1 MTQFNDSVV
10 KAALRYASDEGLSTT
25 SNNFNDLV
33 WLSLYNY
40 LTGTVGLV
48 LSPTVSLNE
57 LITLTAANYLSVP
70 WGQMDQLVFDAL
82 GVYLQGK
89 VDPIPGSLNGRIIEA
104 SEFFSN
110 RPVGPPPVNTV
121 APAIT
126 GTPNVGNVLTVSNGT
141 WDNTPTGYTYTWQIS
156 IDGLTA
162 WSDIPGE
169 TTNTYTIGA
178 EMESY
183 YIRAIVTA
191 SNEFGNA
198 SAPSNVVGPVII
210 QTLAEYIASAT
221 MSTGTISPP
230 VGAAP
235 GDLGIICICYSSD
248 TGGATFPAGWTTIA
262 RPIYTSNRTMTVGW
276 KVMDASDFVNP
287 VITGISDSNGIF
299 SVYRGAT
306 GVRERGFKSNAT
318 NVGAVVVP
326 NGTQGADAKGAIT
339 FAIDRDSTGSATWT
353 AGAVSTTGWTK
364 KQNQDGSFAIA
375 MADTLGAIPD
385 QYPGPLQ
392 TDTAWV
398 VTNGSY
404 GECGIVLEMY

>member
-126 GTPNVGNVLTVSNGT
+126 GAPNVGNVLTVSNGT

-191 SNEFGNA
+191 SNDFGNA
-198 SAPSNVVGPVII
+198 SAPSNVVGPVVLVTNA
-210 QTLAEYIASAT
+210 QYIGGT
-221 MSTGTISPP
+221 NLFTSTTFNIPIPAGSQ
-230 VGAAP
+230 A
-235 GDLGIICICYSSD
+235 GDLMIVGSAYSGASGI
-248 TGGATFPAGWTTIA
+248 TVPAGWTKDVWA
-262 RPIYTSNRTMTVGW
+262 IYTASQTYTVAWKVLTTAEITAGTVG
-276 KVMDASDFVNP
+276 AFNGS
-287 VITGISDSNGIF
+287 TGSTVAV
-299 SVYRGAT
+299 VYRGAT
-306 GVRERGFKSNAT
+306 TIARMDYKSNAT
-318 NVGAVVVP
+318 SNGALIG
-326 NGTQGADAKGAIT
+326 NQFSTTSAFKGIVS
-339 FAIDRDSTGSATWT
+339 FFSDRDVSDTNWSTSSGVFTPWNKRQRGNTGSY
-353 AGAVSTTGWTK
+353 S
-364 KQNQDGSFAIA
+364 SFCN
-375 MADTLGAIPD
+375 DCFT
-385 QYPGPLQ
+385 PG
-392 TDTAWV
+392 T
-398 VTNGSY
+398 
-404 GECGIVLEMY
+404 GIVIWGTSSGVGSLGEGMAVYELR